1 MLIQIYLINWLLPRI
16 LDNSRWIVS
25 ALAMEINS
33 SAKLDSY
40 ASPPLSP
47 SAHWSFDLDQVRRGM
62 DGDIQ
67 RMKQHDLNARF
78 APRAGMSRRGAA
90 DRFRQAGAPSA
101 ARGGDASSHA
111 TGRPRMSTYLDYGY
125 TDSPFQGGPLQGDE
139 LQPYPPTLRDQQQH
153 QQQRQQH
160 PSVHRP
166 LAPYD
171 SEMVYDLSG
180 QQGPTQATYEVVP
193 PPYSARQSA
202 AMEALSSQFGVP
214 QYFPPNEPTG
224 TGVPAVGPPYL
235 PLTLPLSAYNP
246 PPPGGMGR
254 SGATQFYPANMT
266 GLTPVGAGGRLEE
279 QQQQQQQQ
287 QPSPPP
293 PPPPPP
299 QPQPQQPPPQPQQ
312 PLQQVS
318 RADFESASV
327 REVYAQFQR
336 AVRGTFDDTRAG
348 RLVEASRSL
357 LEISEWLV
365 TNARELGVLRDDQ
378 TIYADRLQL
387 WNDFNICWLALC
399 QKQKDMAE
407 ELFQTGRQ
415 PPQTSLL
422 SNEAMDNLGKE
433 LIQLCDRMEQHGLVD
448 YQLGIWEEEILSVL
462 GQCLD
467 IVEDRLDFFRS
478 HAVTAASR

>member
-1 MLIQIYLINWLLPRI
+1 MGLIHRHLSYWELYYKSCRSL
-16 LDNSRWIVS
+16 
-25 ALAMEINS
+25 
-33 SAKLDSY
+33 AKLDSY

-47 SAHWSFDLDQVRRGM
+47 SAHWSFDLDPVRKGM
-62 DGDIQ
+62 DGDIL
-67 RMKQHDLNARF
+67 RMKQHDVNARF
-78 APRAGMSRRGAA
+78 ATRAGMSRRGAA

-125 TDSPFQGGPLQGDE
+125 TESPFQGGPLQGNE
-139 LQPYPPTLRDQQQH
+139 LQPYPPTLRDQQQ
-153 QQQRQQH
+153 RQQH
-160 PSVHRP
+160 PSVHQP

-235 PLTLPLSAYNP
+235 PSTVPLSAYNP

-254 SGATQFYPANMT
+254 SSVTHFYQANMT
-266 GLTPVGAGGRLEE
+266 GLTSIGPGERMEQQ

-293 PPPPPP
+293 PPP
-299 QPQPQQPPPQPQQ
+299 QQQQPQQPQPPPSQQPQQ
-312 PLQQVS
+312 QLQQIP
-318 RADFESASV
+318 RTEFQSANV
-327 REVYAQFQR
+327 REVYAQFQQ
-336 AVRGTFDDTRAG
+336 AVQGTFDNTRAG

-365 TNARELGVLRDDQ
+365 TNARELGVLRDEQ
-378 TIYADRLQL
+378 TFYADRLQL

-478 HAVTAASR
+478 HAVTVASR